1 MTIGAKFGEA
11 MTDTLVIRPIRVAA
25 QRIKGIIAIGR
36 RILIK
41 RRARRSMFA
50 RCISDGPCS
59 RTVEVRRRSI
69 RSIVR

>member
-1 MTIGAKFGEA
+1 MAIGAKLGEA
-11 MTDTLVIRPIRVAA
+11 MTDSLVVRPIRVAA
-25 QRIKGIIAIGR
+25 QCIEGIIAIGR

-50 RCISDGPCS
+50 RRISDGRCTRS
-59 RTVEVRRRSI
+59 VEVKRRSI